1 MRPILPTLAAALSLC
16 AGAAAAQTA
25 PTATDLRLGL
35 TGEWSGV
42 LEYRDYQSDG
52 LVELPMRATI
62 RTPGDGATLVQQ
74 SLFDDGPGRPVWI
87 TTVSLDDPAAGV
99 STSASYRAGGAPE
112 LETETLT
119 VAEAAGPTDWTLIY
133 SRTGEDDDQPAEMR
147 VTQRRAGDELTST
160 KEVRPVGAGDDA
172 WRFRNRTRL
181 TRVGD

>member
-1 MRPILPTLAAALSLC
+1 MGLA
-16 AGAAAAQTA
+16 
-25 PTATDLRLGL
+25 
-35 TGEWSGV
+35 GEWSGV

-52 LVELPMRATI
+52 LVELPVRTTI

-87 TTVSLDDPAAGV
+87 TTVSLDDPVAGL
-99 STSASYRAGGAPE
+99 STSASYRAGGSPE
-112 LETETLT
+112 LATESLTL
-119 VAEAAGPTDWTLIY
+119 AEASGPADWTVIY

-147 VTQRRAGDELTST
+147 VTQRRRGDALTAT
-160 KEVRPVGAGDDA
+160 KEVRPVGADDDA